1 MTREQIAE
9 ALKLL
14 GSLKQHPRESPANR
28 ALIERAHRLFTEL
41 TGLLRDALTQELDQ
55 FEAALESQDPKLIS
69 AASES
74 LDAFMKPYF
83 AGDD

>member
-9 ALKLL
+9 ALRLLRPLKL
-14 GSLKQHPRESPANR
+14 HPRESSAHR
-28 ALIERAHRLFTEL
+28 ARLERAQRLFTEL
-41 TGLLRDALTQELDQ
+41 TGLLRDALTHELDQ
-55 FEAALESQDPKLIS
+55 FEAALESQDPKFI
-69 AASES
+69 AAAAER